1 MIWVVLVF
9 SLSWF
14 VWSIIIDY
22 DIPIPSLAEAYRKVA
37 WIALW
42 LSYALVLLCWILMIL
57 EE

>member
-14 VWSIIIDY
+14 VWSIITDY
-22 DIPIPSLAEAYRKVA
+22 DMPSLAEAYRKVT
-37 WIALW
+37 WIALG
-42 LSYALVLLCWILMIL
+42 LSYALLLLCWILMIL

>member
-22 DIPIPSLAEAYRKVA
+22 DIPSLAEAYRKVA

-42 LSYALVLLCWILMIL
+42 LSYELVLLCWILMIL

>member
-1 MIWVVLVF
+1 MIWVVLVL

-22 DIPIPSLAEAYRKVA
+22 DIPSLAEAYRKVA

>member
-22 DIPIPSLAEAYRKVA
+22 DIPSLALKC
-37 WIALW
+37 IKGN
-42 LSYALVLLCWILMIL
+42 
-57 EE
+57 